1 MSLCLNPLLSSC
13 SFKDLLFKGPHVIG
27 IMDFQLHPSVT
38 LHERSYNVL
47 VAPRQLF
54 IDMLNRNLNLQ
65 RFKVLY
71 VTGNFSGILSR
82 LHRKFTVLEIRRGFT
97 TFQLMTI
104 LEEAHHS
111 LIIIEHD
118 PLLYEDA
125 QEMTEYISK
134 ALRQAA
140 HEAAVLLYSTGIDPF
155 LEDLIMLADHVFYF
169 EDGPRDS
176 PRLLARMSP
185 RVRNQTSLEAFS

>member
-1 MSLCLNPLLSSC
+1 
-13 SFKDLLFKGPHVIG
+13 
-27 IMDFQLHPSVT
+27 MDFQLHPSVT
-38 LHERSYNVL
+38 LHERSFNVL

-65 RFKVLY
+65 RFRVLY
-71 VTGNFSGILSR
+71 VTDNFSGILSR
-82 LHRKFTVLEIRRGFT
+82 LHRKFTELEIRRGFT

-111 LIIIEHD
+111 LIIVEHD

-125 QEMTEYISK
+125 PEMTEYISK
-134 ALRQAA
+134 SLKQAA
-140 HEAAVLLYSTGIDPF
+140 YEAAVLLYSTGIDPF
-155 LEDLIMLADHVFYF
+155 LEDLTMLADHVFYF

-176 PRLLARMSP
+176 PRLLARMCP
-185 RVRNQTSLEAFS
+185 RVRNQATLEAFS

>member
-1 MSLCLNPLLSSC
+1 MTFDAILFSKIFSHQFKFLCFYLQRLLLSYR
-13 SFKDLLFKGPHVIG
+13 SFKDLLSKGPQVIG
-27 IMDFQLHPSVT
+27 IMDVQLHPSVT
-38 LHERSYNVL
+38 LHERSNNVL

-82 LHRKFTVLEIRRGFT
+82 LHRKFTELEIRRGFT

-111 LIIIEHD
+111 LIIVEHD

-134 ALRQAA
+134 AMRQAS
-140 HEAAVLLYSTGIDPF
+140 HEAAVLLYSTGTDPF
-155 LEDLIMLADHVFYF
+155 L
-169 EDGPRDS
+169 
-176 PRLLARMSP
+176 
-185 RVRNQTSLEAFS
+185 